1 MYWTSPRF
9 GDTRPEDS
17 QYALIS
23 NNASKMLT
31 LMEFLCSCELVPHW
45 VWKHIQSTNLE
56 DLIRQ
61 AGSRGMRDTIPV
73 DAEWHVFSGQDFN
86 RIMRN
91 RVFGA
96 LSSHTHHELHLG
108 FWRSRNSTDKT
119 AHPFFLVGTQFIWDG
134 QSTNC
139 LMEATSSRVGSVAIT
154 SSNHALRLLSTAKM
168 ESEYI

>member
-1 MYWTSPRF
+1 MQLRVGKTV
-9 GDTRPEDS
+9 
-17 QYALIS
+17 
-23 NNASKMLT
+23 
-31 LMEFLCSCELVPHW
+31 VPHW

-108 FWRSRNSTDKT
+108 FWRSRNSTDRQSIRFSLSELNSSGT
-119 AHPFFLVGTQFIWDG
+119 ARAQTASWRPHPLV
-134 QSTNC
+134 
-139 LMEATSSRVGSVAIT
+139 LAARVAIT